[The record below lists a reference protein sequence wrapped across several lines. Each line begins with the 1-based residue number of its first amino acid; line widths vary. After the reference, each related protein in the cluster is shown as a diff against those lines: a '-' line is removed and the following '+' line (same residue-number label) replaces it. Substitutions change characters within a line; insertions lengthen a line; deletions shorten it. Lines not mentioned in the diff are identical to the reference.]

1 MSRIGPGMSRTAPRI
16 SRGMSFVT
24 YLYKQKVAKQNDEG
38 LVDMN
43 SDENFFNL
51 ILGIFQQRE
60 TNN

>member
-1 MSRIGPGMSRTAPRI
+1 MSRTAPRI